1 MLTKQEFLKIVRE
14 RRGFKLLGMDVG
26 GRKIGLALAELEMNI
41 TTPFSVLERKSI
53 EHDKAQ
59 ILKVIE
65 ENHVSGVVVGV
76 PLLLGNM
83 TDGAKNIIAY
93 IDALNLNIPTFY
105 EDESYTSQIADDML
119 KATGLRRK
127 KRNELDDKLAAK
139 LILDSFLS
147 F

>member
-1 MLTKQEFLKIVRE
+1 MKQEFLKIVKE
-14 RRGFKLLGMDVG
+14 KRGFKLLGMDVG

-41 TTPFSVLERKSI
+41 TTPFSVIERKGAG
-53 EHDKAQ
+53 HDRE
-59 ILKVIE
+59 IISSVIE
-65 ENHVSGVVVGV
+65 ENRIAGIVVGV
-76 PLLLGNM
+76 PLVLGNM
-83 TDGAKNIIAY
+83 TDGAKHIMAY
-93 IDALNLNIPTFY
+93 VESLKLSIPVYY

-119 KATGLRRK
+119 KATGLKRK